1 MIADL
6 IGFTAIAFLSLMT
19 LLIAI
24 YYPGISKIIVIALT
38 VRLSFL
44 LVGHYIIPLPDSGAD
59 AMGFEWGAWNMAKN
73 GFINAIKWYPGPNE
87 FFHQWIISIPYS
99 LLGRSV
105 LLMQS
110 ISLFF
115 GLYCVL
121 LGWLL
126 SKKLW
131 GNYVATQVGW
141 TLALFPPLVL
151 YSVLPLREVF
161 CSFFLLVAMYGIVN
175 WYKIRSYKSIFISIL
190 GFTGAT
196 FFHGVLFIGG
206 IVFSIIILL
215 ENYKA
220 SIKILFNKRLNLKAL
235 IFLILLIIF
244 YYYLLSNKI
253 TFPYFGTLE
262 KLINLDWLRES
273 INVRLRGEASYPDWI
288 AIKSNTEFIY
298 KSFVRMLY
306 FLFSPFPW
314 NIEKLSH
321 LLGMFDSFLYMILA
335 YLIFNNRETIWKDSA
350 SRTIM
355 IILLCYIF
363 VYGLGVSN
371 FGAGV
376 RHRSKFVI
384 IMILLAAPLIPRF
397 IFFKEK
403 KLNKIS

>member
-6 IGFTAIAFLSLMT
+6 IGFTAIAFISLMT
-19 LLIAI
+19 LLIAV
-24 YYPGISKIIVIALT
+24 YYPSISRIIIIALI
-38 VRLSFL
+38 VRLLFL

-59 AMGFEWGAWNMAKN
+59 AMGFEWGAWRMAKD

-87 FFHQWIISIPYS
+87 YFHQWMISIPYS
-99 LLGRSV
+99 IFGRSI
-105 LLMQS
+105 LMMQS

-115 GLYCVL
+115 GLYCVF

-131 GNYVATQVGW
+131 GNHVAIQAGW

-175 WYKIRSYKSIFISIL
+175 WYKIKSYKSIFIAIF
-190 GFTGAT
+190 GFIGAT

-220 SIKILFNKRLNLKAL
+220 STKILLNKRLNLNAL
-235 IFLILLIIF
+235 ILLILLIIF

-253 TFPYFGTLE
+253 TFPYIGTFE
-262 KLINLDWLRES
+262 RLIDLNWVIES

-288 AIKSNTEFIY
+288 AIKSKTEFIY
-298 KSFVRMLY
+298 KGFVRMLY

-314 NIEKLSH
+314 NVEKPSH
-321 LLGMFDSFLYMILA
+321 LMGMFDSFLYMILV
-335 YLIFNNRETIWKDSA
+335 YLIFRNRKTIWKDRA
-350 SRTIM
+350 LRTIM

-363 VYGLGVSN
+363 IYGLGVSN

-384 IMILLAAPLIPRF
+384 EMILLAAPLIPRF

-403 KLNKIS
+403 KINKIS